1 MPITWGELPRQA
13 AELDFNNPRAKR
25 EYWVDGTLDRTE
37 ALLKVAQES
46 PAFESSIDADGNPIL
61 LFRDRIPIEERGGG
75 GWGATVYYENFQNSI
90 QLNVSLGVQ
99 SVKIFQAY
107 STVASYNLE
116 NQASSATNAAATAAI
131 EAATEAQADAA
142 TASADALAAF
152 SAALDAITLANV
164 VGVDPAVKT
173 FVLAA
178 ASATQLAA
186 TAAMSAAAKVNEAAA
201 HTLAAAIAA
210 TAGDYDSAQA
220 AATLAQG
227 AVDDATTFVATA
239 LTQFNAAVSAAED
252 AETAA
257 SGGSAE
263 SIAAAA
269 AATTAAAAASAAYS
283 SALAAKIEAQAAA
296 TAAQAAADAV
306 LADTAPGGN
315 GIPDF
320 RGVIGGNGDTVEATE
335 VEVAKFEFSITK
347 KWQRAVLPSSYL
359 NAVAELLNPRTAVN
373 NATFVINVLGQ
384 VLSFPKGSL
393 RFRGFQETQQS
404 NSELQITYNF
414 AYERGITAADD
425 YRIGNSVPIVKEGWQ
440 HLDLKYRKAESAS
453 TVVTVPYAA
462 TVLKIYPYGNFA
474 TLEI

>member
-269 AATTAAAAASAAYS
+269 AATTAAAAASAAY
-283 SALAAKIEAQAAA
+283 
-296 TAAQAAADAV
+296 AAADAV